1 MTDQEFMIEAH
12 QKVASLMPTESMSI
26 TKIQAFGLKCS
37 LSPMGVNTESVSSNI
52 GMIPYKF
59 VRQ

>member
-1 MTDQEFMIEAH
+1 MIEAH